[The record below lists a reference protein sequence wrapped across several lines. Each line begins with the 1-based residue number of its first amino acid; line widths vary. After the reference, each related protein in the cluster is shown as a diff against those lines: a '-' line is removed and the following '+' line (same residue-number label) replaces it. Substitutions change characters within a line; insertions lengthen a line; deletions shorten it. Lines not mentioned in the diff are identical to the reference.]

1 MFQSSVVTRTGQL
14 WKLALACLAMLVG
27 SVAPIWPASGL
38 TWTTGTVL
46 AVVGF
51 FAGSL
56 AIRCPACG
64 NRWFWEALLR
74 PEKYGPLLSQSSCPA
89 CAHDYGAREQ

>member
-1 MFQSSVVTRTGQL
+1 MLQSSVVTRTGQL

-27 SVAPIWPASGL
+27 SFAPAWPASGL

-46 AVVGF
+46 AIAGF
-51 FAGSL
+51 LAGCL

-64 NRWFWEALLR
+64 NRWFWDALMR
-74 PEKYGPLLSQSSCPA
+74 PENYGPLLTRSSCPA
-89 CAHDYGAREQ
+89 CGQDHGSGKA